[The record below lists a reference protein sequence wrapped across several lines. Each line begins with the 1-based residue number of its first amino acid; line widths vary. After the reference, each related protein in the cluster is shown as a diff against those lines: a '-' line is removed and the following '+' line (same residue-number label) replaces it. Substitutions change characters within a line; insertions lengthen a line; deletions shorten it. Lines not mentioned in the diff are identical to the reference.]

1 MNCPK
6 CGKEMK
12 QGYLFATKDGA
23 FSFANEVPGILKNA
37 KNVEGYIEITP
48 MKLNHRT
55 SVAACCCE
63 DCKLVQFEY

>member
-12 QGYLFATKDGA
+12 QGYLFSTKDGA
-23 FSFANEVPGILKNA
+23 FSFASEVPGWMKNA
-37 KNVEGYIEITP
+37 KNAEGFIKITP

-55 SVAACCCE
+55 SVEAYCCE